1 LTPQD
6 KPRLFST
13 SKPRRSHN
21 GYVSS
26 IWTFDPAEDV
36 SYAGHSIYRWYGTLP
51 GPLVGRLLDLYADTN
66 GPAVWDPMCGA
77 GTTLVE
83 ARLRGISAEGFDAN
97 PLAVLVSDLKLDAY
111 PAAVTEVVD
120 ALHALR
126 QRVTRESAPQAP
138 RDFSDRSFDYA
149 RKWFN
154 EPSLTRLLQVA
165 DAVARLD
172 APVRLSRLLLVAL
185 ASAVRDVAEVD
196 PRCTHHLVR
205 KRKPYMDAL
214 PLVESRAL
222 GLAEAVSQ
230 IPLRE
235 AGGEIRALQK
245 SYLDD
250 PASAPSL
257 AIVHPPYLGVIHY
270 NLIHRLS
277 TDILRFVQEMCA
289 PKALDDL
296 RFDPEVLKSV
306 DVSTDSDA
314 RYDDFLIN
322 LTSRLEQVLPAGG
335 RAVVI
340 MGDAR
345 HKGLL
350 RHPFTRVVDLMESR
364 KFDLEENFIWILQN
378 NGGMHVLRRGHHID
392 HNYILVFRRAA

>member
-1 LTPQD
+1 VSSE
-6 KPRLFST
+6 KRLRLLSA

-36 SYAGHSIYRWYGTLP
+36 SYAGHTIYRWYGTLP
-51 GPLVGRLLDLYADTN
+51 GPLVGRLLDLYADTDES
-66 GPAVWDPMCGA
+66 AVWDPMCGV

-83 ARLRGISAEGFDAN
+83 ARLRGIGAEGFDAN
-97 PLAVLVSDLKLDAY
+97 PLAVLISSLKLDAY
-111 PAAVTEVVD
+111 PAAITEVVD

-126 QRVTRESAPQAP
+126 QAVKAEVSRRGSAGFPNESFA
-138 RDFSDRSFDYA
+138 YA

-154 EPSLTRLLQVA
+154 DPSLSRLLEVA

-172 APVRLSRLLLVAL
+172 VPTRLSRLLLVAL

-196 PRCTHHLVR
+196 ARCTHHLVR
-205 KRKPYMDAL
+205 KRKPYVDAL
-214 PLVESRAL
+214 PLVESKAL

-235 AGGEIRALQK
+235 TGGETRVLQR

-250 PASAPSL
+250 PASPLTL

-277 TDILRFVQEMCA
+277 TEILRFVQETSA
-289 PKALDDL
+289 PQALDDL
-296 RFDPEVLKSV
+296 RFDPEVLRSV

-314 RYDDFLIN
+314 RYDDFLAK
-322 LTSRLEQVLPAGG
+322 LGSRLEQVLCEGA

-340 MGDAR
+340 IGDAR
-345 HKGLL
+345 HKGFL
-350 RHPFTRVVDLMESR
+350 RHPFTRVIDLMESR
-364 KFDLEENFIWILQN
+364 SFTLEENFIWILQN

-392 HNYILVFRRAA
+392 HNYILVFRRRA